1 MSERDAGFLA
11 RWSRLKQRSREQGA
25 AGSGDANDA
34 AATPGVPPV
43 ADAAPDADRHPVR
56 PQASPAAGSA
66 SASPAA
72 GSASASP
79 AANSASV
86 SPAASDREP
95 DPAAVEAALPPVE
108 SLTPE
113 SDFRPFMRAGTDS
126 ATRNAAL
133 KRLFADPQ
141 FNVMDGLD
149 VYIDDYGKTEPIP
162 PALLGRL
169 LGPHAAQESGSQLP
183 ESRSPQSQSPACPPD
198 SGGDVPV
205 FASSGPGSRG
215 GDDKARIEATQGGSQ
230 GNALDRCGK
239 GAAGDGA
246 GDGDAAPVA
255 SHPDVRGI
263 DADPCPDVHR
273 R

>member
-1 MSERDAGFLA
+1 MSEADDGFLA
-11 RWSRLKQRSREQGA
+11 RWSRRKHRSRAQSA
-25 AGSGDANDA
+25 PDPGSAIPPA
-34 AATPGVPPV
+34 VTPAVTPA
-43 ADAAPDADRHPVR
+43 ADAGA
-56 PQASPAAGSA
+56 
-66 SASPAA
+66 
-72 GSASASP
+72 
-79 AANSASV
+79 
-86 SPAASDREP
+86 PAASDTSVSAAGASGTRDSGASAGP
-95 DPAAVEAALPPVE
+95 IADGGAPADELPSID
-108 SLTPE
+108 SLSPA
-113 SDFRPFMRAGTDS
+113 SDFRPFMRTGVEP

-183 ESRSPQSQSPACPPD
+183 ESRSPQSQSPAWPPD

>member
-11 RWSRLKQRSREQGA
+11 RWSRLKQRSREQDA

-86 SPAASDREP
+86 SPAASDREA
-95 DPAAVEAALPPVE
+95 DPAAAEAALPPVE

-162 PALLGRL
+162 PPLLARLIEAHAPRLAGELSGNLPGGPADRDDDRAADALPDAQRVASADAAAGHGAGGAAADSREAQAAGLRG
-169 LGPHAAQESGSQLP
+169 GEAAQACEA
-183 ESRSPQSQSPACPPD
+183 PATED
-198 SGGDVPV
+198 S
-205 FASSGPGSRG
+205 AAHTSGPGT
-215 GDDKARIEATQGGSQ
+215 DT
-230 GNALDRCGK
+230 
-239 GAAGDGA
+239 
-246 GDGDAAPVA
+246 
-255 SHPDVRGI
+255 
-263 DADPCPDVHR
+263 DPCSKLHR
-273 R
+273 Y